1 MIRIALN
8 ELGGG
13 QWTGGITYRNN
24 LLKSL
29 AYFKEEAEVVMIN
42 SAGVPVHE
50 EFKEYKQLSKA
61 VNGKLLDKVYGGFSQ
76 KYLGIDN
83 KLGKTI
89 AGQNI
94 DVVFPSTLKAA
105 KGVGS
110 IYWIPDFQFMHL
122 PNMYD
127 QSYLKNIG
135 PKLKKYFSDA
145 DLIVV
150 SSEDARKDLQ
160 VFSPDFLNKV
170 KVLRF
175 VAHVPE
181 TLYEENVQDTRNTYH
196 LPEDFFYL
204 PNQFWA
210 HKNHQLVVEALA
222 LLRRKKVNPF
232 VVCSGNP
239 TDVRNPMF
247 FADFLRKLSES
258 GVRNQFAFLGMLP
271 HKHVYSLIR
280 GSKCVINPSLFEG
293 WSTSVEE
300 CKSVGKGMILSDLPV
315 HKEQNPA
322 DSVFF
327 DRYSAKDL
335 AEKMEWA
342 WLHKPAAPNL
352 QLETEAR
359 AMLPMRMQ
367 EFGRGFIDACNEV
380 SKN

>member
-1 MIRIALN
+1 MIKIAIN

-24 LLKSL
+24 LLKALSS
-29 AYFKEEAEVVMIN
+29 FKDEIEIVMIAAKDSMVYN
-42 SAGVPVHE
+42 
-50 EFKEYKQLSKA
+50 EFKDYKLLTKYE
-61 VNGKLLDKVYGGFSQ
+61 NTGLLDKVISGINQ
-76 KYLGIDN
+76 KYFQLDW

-89 AGQNI
+89 EDHNI
-94 DVVFPSTLKAA
+94 DVVFPATMHAA

-122 PNMYD
+122 PHMYD
-127 QSYLKNIG
+127 QNYLNTIG

-150 SSEDARKDLQ
+150 SSEDAKNDLKS
-160 VFSPDFLNKV
+160 FSPEFLHKV
-170 KVLRF
+170 RVLKF

-181 TLYEENVQDTRNTYH
+181 NLYIENVSDAIKTYH
-196 LPEDFFYL
+196 LPNDFFFL

-210 HKNHQLVVEALA
+210 HKNHKLVVEALK
-222 LLRRKKVNPF
+222 LLKEKGLKPF

-247 FADFLRKLSES
+247 FAEFLKNLSES
-258 GVRNQFAFLGMLP
+258 GIRDQFAFLGMLP
-271 HKHVYSLIR
+271 HNHVYSLIR
-280 GSKCVINPSLFEG
+280 ASKAVINPSLFEG

-322 DSVFF
+322 GSVFF
-327 DRYSAKDL
+327 DRYDAQDL
-335 AEKMEWA
+335 ADKIEFVWNNKISGPDLDLEN
-342 WLHKPAAPNL
+342 AAKSSIGG
-352 QLETEAR
+352 
-359 AMLPMRMQ
+359 RMK
-367 EFGRGFIDACNEV
+367 EFGHAFIEACKEV
-380 SKN
+380 KK